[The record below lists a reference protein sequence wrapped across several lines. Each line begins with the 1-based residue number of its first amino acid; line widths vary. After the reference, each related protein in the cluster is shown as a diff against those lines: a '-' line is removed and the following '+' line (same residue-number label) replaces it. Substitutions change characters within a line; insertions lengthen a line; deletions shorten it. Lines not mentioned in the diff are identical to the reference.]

1 MGNLRDYQYSEQQR
15 EFIETSVIPFAF
27 FRVADG
33 KVRTIL
39 VSDGLCVLL
48 GESREASALCLEREI
63 YDFVHPEDVE
73 ALRKKCREFFF
84 GSGEMN
90 TSFKIKLKN
99 DSDFHNIYLSG
110 KTIKSDKNE
119 NLYVLWYNAVDVGY
133 DFRNET
139 LKKDFDEF
147 LHGESNDMPFY
158 SFGYKGYTIW
168 NITSGKLV
176 ANSGIGNAETI
187 LGNKFGYEEY
197 YSLHKGWLTESEDIE
212 YFDSLSTENVI
223 KNDKNADL
231 GEHIFTFASNDGQIS
246 IKISA
251 YAMKSPETG
260 DIYLKL
266 QAENVT
272 DSVVY
277 ETMIKSSA
285 MVSEFMAY
293 IDANAGSVYFI
304 EGENKVKLPLSQMIS
319 VFSVNLG
326 YNFKNAAQIINFIEY
341 KCGKNSSA
349 TIVNRLSAECVK
361 SIRIE
366 VMNREERK
374 YFICGSDV
382 TALMKMEVNSYYD
395 SLTGLPDMTFFRT
408 VAENAVERMK
418 KQDKTPVLVYFDLRD
433 MKAINEKYSFERGNS
448 VLINTAYILRIIFA
462 GEPVSRMAEDH
473 FVVLTDKKGIEQ
485 RLEKVYEKV
494 LKNPMNIP
502 VQICAGMYIY
512 NGQELD
518 IDAVCD
524 RARIAC
530 KSIKGDYNIKYRIF
544 DSNMFEEYHKRRYIL
559 THFDEALENNYIKV
573 YYQPI
578 IRCLTGNICDM
589 EALSRWEK
597 PDRGVVQPAQFI
609 SVLEEHRLIPKL
621 DFYMVKKIC
630 EDIDMMRTKN
640 FPLVPISVNLSR
652 INFEMFDVAEE
663 VIKIVDSYRI
673 PHKLLSIEITESAF
687 IHNPSFLNEQINKFR
702 SSGFEVWMDDFGS
715 EYSSLN
721 TLRKYTFDL
730 IKLDMEFMKDFDLTV
745 KNSSLL
751 SDLIK
756 MIQKLGI
763 HTLAE
768 GVNAKEKLHFLR
780 DIGCEKAQGFLFSR
794 PMPCEYF
801 IEKYN
806 NHTGLDYD
814 DFTTI
819 NYYNQIGAVR
829 FDESLLSK
837 NRMNLND
844 TSLGMPAAVI
854 EYRGGKFRLLKAN
867 EEYKRFLDRVGLG
880 EQCEDG
886 DYRFWDRLPSKE
898 FFHSAIKCL
907 VTHSNEFI
915 SDDREGDYIVSAR
928 LMCISYKYSLDMGA
942 FAVVVEKYRKIGD
955 VK

>member
-1 MGNLRDYQYSEQQR
+1 MGNVRDYQYSEQQR
-15 EFIETSVIPFAF
+15 SFIETSVIPFAF
-27 FRVADG
+27 FRVIDG
-33 KVRTIL
+33 RVKTIL

-48 GESREASALCLEREI
+48 GESREDAAVCLEGEI
-63 YDFVHPEDVE
+63 YNYVHAEDVE
-73 ALRKKCREFFF
+73 ALKKKCRSFFF
-84 GSGEMN
+84 GDGEVN
-90 TSFKIKLKN
+90 TSFRVKLKN
-99 DSDFHNIYLSG
+99 DSDFHNIYLSS
-110 KTIKSDKNE
+110 KKMKSDNGVTM
-119 NLYVLWYNAVDVGY
+119 YVLWYNVVDIEY
-133 DFRNET
+133 DFESKK
-139 LKKDFDEF
+139 LQKDFDEF
-147 LHGESNDMPFY
+147 LHGEANGMPFHA
-158 SFGYKGYTIW
+158 FGYKGYSIW
-168 NITSGKLV
+168 NITSGELV
-176 ANSGIGNAETI
+176 ENSGIGNAETV
-187 LGNKFGYEEY
+187 LGKDFSYEDY
-197 YSLHKGWLTESEDIE
+197 YSLHKGWLTEKKDIE
-212 YFDSLSTENVI
+212 YFETLSAENVI
-223 KNDKNADL
+223 KNYGNTDF
-231 GEHIFTFASNDGQIS
+231 GEHIFTFGSNDGQIS

-251 YAMKSPETG
+251 YVMKSPETD
-260 DIYLKL
+260 DIYIKL

-304 EGENKVKLPLSQMIS
+304 EGENKVKRPLSQMIS

-326 YNFKNAAQIINFIEY
+326 CNFKDAAQIINFIEY
-341 KCGKNSSA
+341 KCGENSSA
-349 TIVNRLSAECVK
+349 AIVNKLSAECVK

-366 VMNREERK
+366 VMDREERK

-395 SLTGLPDMTFFRT
+395 YLTGLPDMVFFRT
-408 VAENAVERMK
+408 AAKAAVERMR
-418 KQDKTPVLVYFDLRD
+418 KQDKNPVLVYLDVRD

-473 FVVLTDKKGIEQ
+473 FVVLTDKMGLEQ

-502 VQICAGMYIY
+502 VQICAGIYIY
-512 NGQELD
+512 NGQDRD

-524 RARIAC
+524 RARLAC
-530 KSIKGDYNIKYRIF
+530 KSLKGDYSTKYRIF
-544 DSNMFEEYHKRRYIL
+544 DSIMFEEYHKRRYIL

-578 IRCLTGNICDM
+578 VRCLTGNICDM
-589 EALSRWEK
+589 EALCRWEK

-609 SVLEEHRLIPKL
+609 SVLEEHRLIHKL
-621 DFYMVKKIC
+621 DFYMIKKIC

-640 FPLVPISVNLSR
+640 FPLVPVSVNLSR
-652 INFEMFDVAEE
+652 INFEMFDVADE
-663 VIKIVDSYRI
+663 VIKIVDSYRV
-673 PHKLLSIEITESAF
+673 PHKLISIEITESAF

-715 EYSSLN
+715 EYSSFN

-730 IKLDMEFMKDFDLTV
+730 IKLDMEFMKDFDLNV

-768 GVNAKEKLHFLR
+768 GVNAAEKLHFLR

-806 NHTGLDYD
+806 QHTGLDYD

-829 FDESLLSK
+829 LDESLLPK
-837 NRMNLND
+837 NHISLNG
-844 TSLGMPAAVI
+844 TSLGVPAAVI

-867 EEYKRFLDRVGLG
+867 EEYKKFLDRVGLG
-880 EQCEDG
+880 GQCANGE
-886 DYRFWDRLPSKE
+886 YRFWDKPPSQA

-907 VTHSNEFI
+907 VTHSKEVL

>member
-1 MGNLRDYQYSEQQR
+1 
-15 EFIETSVIPFAF
+15 
-27 FRVADG
+27 
-33 KVRTIL
+33 
-39 VSDGLCVLL
+39 
-48 GESREASALCLEREI
+48 
-63 YDFVHPEDVE
+63 
-73 ALRKKCREFFF
+73 
-84 GSGEMN
+84 MN
-90 TSFKIKLKN
+90 
-99 DSDFHNIYLSG
+99 
-110 KTIKSDKNE
+110 
-119 NLYVLWYNAVDVGY
+119 V
-133 DFRNET
+133 
-139 LKKDFDEF
+139 
-147 LHGESNDMPFY
+147 
-158 SFGYKGYTIW
+158 
-168 NITSGKLV
+168 
-176 ANSGIGNAETI
+176 
-187 LGNKFGYEEY
+187 
-197 YSLHKGWLTESEDIE
+197 
-212 YFDSLSTENVI
+212 
-223 KNDKNADL
+223 
-231 GEHIFTFASNDGQIS
+231 
-246 IKISA
+246 
-251 YAMKSPETG
+251 
-260 DIYLKL
+260 
-266 QAENVT
+266 
-272 DSVVY
+272 
-277 ETMIKSSA
+277 
-285 MVSEFMAY
+285 
-293 IDANAGSVYFI
+293 
-304 EGENKVKLPLSQMIS
+304 
-319 VFSVNLG
+319 
-326 YNFKNAAQIINFIEY
+326 
-341 KCGKNSSA
+341 
-349 TIVNRLSAECVK
+349 
-361 SIRIE
+361 
-366 VMNREERK
+366 
-374 YFICGSDV
+374 
-382 TALMKMEVNSYYD
+382 
-395 SLTGLPDMTFFRT
+395 
-408 VAENAVERMK
+408 
-418 KQDKTPVLVYFDLRD
+418 
-433 MKAINEKYSFERGNS
+433 
-448 VLINTAYILRIIFA
+448 
-462 GEPVSRMAEDH
+462 
-473 FVVLTDKKGIEQ
+473 
-485 RLEKVYEKV
+485 
-494 LKNPMNIP
+494 
-502 VQICAGMYIY
+502 
-512 NGQELD
+512 
-518 IDAVCD
+518 
-524 RARIAC
+524 
-530 KSIKGDYNIKYRIF
+530 
-544 DSNMFEEYHKRRYIL
+544 
-559 THFDEALENNYIKV
+559 NYIKV

-578 IRCLTGNICDM
+578 VRCLTGNICDM

-609 SVLEEHRLIPKL
+609 SVLEEHRLIHKL

-867 EEYKRFLDRVGLG
+867 EEYKRFLERVGLG